1 MRSDPFFEYSHVT
14 VALKALMKG
23 VRAKGGDF
31 EEDDLDD
38 IVGKVREKHEK
49 DYLERQ
55 GGGEVPDS
63 KSKSKGKG
71 KAKATGD
78 DSDVSMDSMME
89 EVDMT
94 GAMVDDFDDDDE
106 EDEPPPTKKKPA
118 ARGRGAGAAAKKAP
132 TKSTA
137 KSTATGRGRGK
148 KKVRLFP

>member
-1 MRSDPFFEYSHVT
+1 MLLRGEEFFPSRVWFGVSLRILLLLFDGRILTLRSDPFFEYSHVT

-63 KSKSKGKG
+63 KSKSKGSKG
-71 KAKATGD
+71 KGKATGD
-78 DSDVSMDSMME
+78 DSDVSMDSMM
-89 EVDMT
+89 
-94 GAMVDDFDDDDE
+94 
-106 EDEPPPTKKKPA
+106 
-118 ARGRGAGAAAKKAP
+118 
-132 TKSTA
+132 
-137 KSTATGRGRGK
+137 
-148 KKVRLFP
+148 